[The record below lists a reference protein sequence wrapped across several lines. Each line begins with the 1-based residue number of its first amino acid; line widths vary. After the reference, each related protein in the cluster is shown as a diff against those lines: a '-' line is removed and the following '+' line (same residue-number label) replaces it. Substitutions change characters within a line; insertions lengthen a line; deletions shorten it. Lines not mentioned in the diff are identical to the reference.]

1 MKRSNIVLIGMS
13 GCGKTTIG
21 ELTAKKLGLEFLDT
35 DKMVEEAEN
44 VSIRQLFAQKGE
56 KYFRLQETAACRSA
70 SERGGAVIA
79 TGGGVVLSRV
89 NMSILKEKGIIV
101 YLERDI
107 EDIMRVDARVR
118 PLFTSR
124 ERVLELFHERERLY
138 NGYADIRVK
147 NDASAE
153 ITTEKLIYMLE
164 EFLEG

>member
-1 MKRSNIVLIGMS
+1 
-13 GCGKTTIG
+13 
-21 ELTAKKLGLEFLDT
+21 
-35 DKMVEEAEN
+35 
-44 VSIRQLFAQKGE
+44 
-56 KYFRLQETAACRSA
+56 
-70 SERGGAVIA
+70 
-79 TGGGVVLSRV
+79 
-89 NMSILKEKGIIV
+89 
-101 YLERDI
+101 
-107 EDIMRVDARVR
+107 MRVDARVR